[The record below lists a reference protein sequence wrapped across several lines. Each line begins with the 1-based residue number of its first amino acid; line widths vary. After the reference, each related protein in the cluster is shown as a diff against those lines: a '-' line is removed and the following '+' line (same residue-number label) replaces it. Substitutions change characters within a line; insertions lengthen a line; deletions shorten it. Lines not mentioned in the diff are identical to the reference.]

1 MVYISS
7 SSFYFN
13 LRANLVRELLLILN
27 WIAGTI
33 VPKLVCHR
41 YFLCA
46 FYALL
51 FRWTVVH
58 LIFSSYLWKPVL
70 LVLFLLKIGT
80 LLQVSATKRPL
91 TMIFIFMNFVI
102 CCMDLF
108 LFYSIPTNGHIWCWF
123 NFFVWTKQVI
133 WIQLKQTIKLIIS
146 YCARSKS
153 IWKEAVRRF
162 KQVQCMYF
170 QLRFDAIYMI
180 NKSKRKKNAQ

>member
-1 MVYISS
+1 MPSLFS
-7 SSFYFN
+7 
-13 LRANLVRELLLILN
+13 VRILC
-27 WIAGTI
+27 ITFSLDSCASD
-33 VPKLVCHR
+33 
-41 YFLCA
+41 FL
-46 FYALL
+46 FL
-51 FRWTVVH
+51 
-58 LIFSSYLWKPVL
+58 YLWKPVL

-91 TMIFIFMNFVI
+91 TMVFYFHEFRHLLYGFVFI
-102 CCMDLF
+102 LF
-108 LFYSIPTNGHIWCWF
+108 NSNERPYLVLMF
-123 NFFVWTKQVI
+123 FFVWTKQVI

-180 NKSKRKKNAQ
+180 NKSKRKKKHNKTKQIT